1 MRSGQTVPRCGSEH
15 VRGRPGA
22 VGLFEAGRTLA
33 ARHLSEPMR
42 RLLMLAL
49 AAVSAC
55 TPRVEPADASAT
67 ASATAPAPAVSGD
80 APASADTSVVL
91 ALDPEGLRLVDAA
104 TGSTRP
110 LPFGMPEA
118 DVVRVVSAR
127 TAQPAEASRNEECG
141 AGPLAFSTWPNG
153 LQLAFQDGRFAG
165 WSLGERASPA
175 LTTMSGVG
183 IGTLRADLDASVVTI
198 V

>member
-1 MRSGQTVPRCGSEH
+1 
-15 VRGRPGA
+15 
-22 VGLFEAGRTLA
+22 
-33 ARHLSEPMR
+33 
-42 RLLMLAL
+42 MLAL

-55 TPRVEPADASAT
+55 TPPAEPTD
-67 ASATAPAPAVSGD
+67 ASATAPAPTDSGD
-80 APASADTSVVL
+80 ASASADTSVVV

-141 AGPLAFSTWPNG
+141 AGPLAFSTWPDG
-153 LQLAFQDGRFAG
+153 LQLAFQDGLFAG
-165 WSLGERASPA
+165 WSLGERASPT

-198 V
+198 VEGSTLGVEFAAGGLYGLLSSDGPDGRVTALWAGVSCVFR